1 MKKET
6 KPVFRVYL
14 IMAMIFWT
22 LGFAPAL
29 SMAGSSGAQL
39 VDTEKLKELFVSH
52 LKASMQWDEA
62 DVEISSLRVLPK
74 RIWIPQGNVTF
85 EFERQ
90 GLQGR
95 FGRISQMVSI
105 MVDGKVVRKA
115 RVCAYLEVF
124 KRVLCAKDGLVKGQ
138 LIKDEDLGLVRLPLS
153 KLRGRFF
160 SSPEQVVGLAAKRS
174 IRPGK
179 VVFAT
184 DVAKPIVV
192 KRGSRVLIV
201 AASPFLRITVPGIV
215 EQKGAEGDFV
225 RVRNLDSKKVII
237 AKVKDEN
244 TVLVRF

>member
-1 MKKET
+1 MRK
-6 KPVFRVYL
+6 VQGSVYKRCL
-14 IMAMIFWT
+14 IASIILLT
-22 LGFAPAL
+22 LSLGPAV
-29 SMAGSSGAQL
+29 SMARSAGAQL

-52 LKASMQWDEA
+52 LKASMEWDEG

-74 RIWIPQGNVTF
+74 RIWVPMGEITF
-85 EFERQ
+85 EFEKQ
-90 GLQGR
+90 GLKGR

-105 MVDGKVVRKA
+105 MVDGKRVRKA
-115 RVCAYLEVF
+115 RVCAYLEIF
-124 KRVLCAKDGLVKGQ
+124 KRVLCAKNGLAKGQ
-138 LIKDEDLGLVRLPLS
+138 VIGRGDLGFARFPLS

-160 SSPEQVVGLAAKRS
+160 SSPEQIVGLAAKRT

-179 VVFAT
+179 VIFAT
-184 DVAKPIVV
+184 DVAKPIIV

-201 AASPFLRITVPGIV
+201 ASSPCLRITVPGIV

-237 AKVKDEN
+237 ARVKDEN